1 MITAHTLLKC
11 KSLLT
16 RTRILGFRFRVWG
29 QGTGKEGCWR
39 FGYEELQGNGKILQ
53 ECFWPK
59 KLTKSH
65 GQHGSIS
72 TWPTVYHTWKL
83 LWSWLTRWGSGII
96 IPMHIWRFNLQ
107 SLHPLFRKH
116 YLAPLVKETLGE
128 SYQFVEVFSSVWTAS
143 LEAQLQELSCSQ
155 WHGKQVDESSLTDRC
170 NYLW

>member
-1 MITAHTLLKC
+1 
-11 KSLLT
+11 
-16 RTRILGFRFRVWG
+16 
-29 QGTGKEGCWR
+29 
-39 FGYEELQGNGKILQ
+39 
-53 ECFWPK
+53 
-59 KLTKSH
+59 
-65 GQHGSIS
+65 
-72 TWPTVYHTWKL
+72 
-83 LWSWLTRWGSGII
+83 
-96 IPMHIWRFNLQ
+96 MHIWRFNLQ